1 MRKQAL
7 AATLALALVVTAA
20 PVQTQA
26 LDTTG
31 DHASDT
37 QQGLENPVDVDGY
50 YYGTVN
56 MEYADF
62 FYGEL
67 TDNEASTATAPAL
80 KEDKVADYRSEGM
93 YDAVTSATS
102 QKSTRYDTSYYMTGV
117 ANDEGDSEDS
127 TNLYGIKDV
136 KFKVSVELYNSFMA
150 EENQDNKI
158 YEYLDDASWSAEAF
172 TTEYKVLNADGTFS
186 KMISDEGELLDED
199 AAVAISLATTWGDYQ
214 VSIDNLGVPKLDA
227 NGNVVTTESTDRFGN
242 STTVAVYD
250 VSATT
255 QNLYGIIVE
264 DINGQKYGM
273 LHSDNTWLQTQEFAW
288 AVEDEFS
295 IHGEN
300 HIPYKRTD
308 GLKGGNTITKITYLL
323 KDSADLVV
331 ETNTYIKK
339 LIDTDTYGFRGEN
352 AVYADGAEIVMEE
365 STPKDSH
372 YSLASVSFGGK
383 TLTSGVDYTY
393 QNNVLQVKVTENT
406 GIGTYTLTYCD
417 DNYGDITAKVQFV
430 SSMTADQISIQD
442 NKIVIT
448 AKDVAIADY
457 VAAIDGI
464 SVNGNALRGTTGII
478 NPDGTIN
485 FDAKISFHGNET
497 IVFPED
503 GEYKIEI
510 TSAGYPAVSGT
521 VVKGA
526 KGSGDTN
533 KDQNNTQ
540 TTSGN
545 KGNNNTK
552 TPVKTPAPTKKPS
565 ASQSK
570 VKVSPV
576 KGLKVKAAKKKLK
589 ISWKKNAKA
598 SGYQIQYST
607 SKKFK
612 KATKLNIK
620 KVSKT
625 SATIKKLK
633 AGKKYYVRIRAYKTV
648 SGNKKYSAW
657 SAVKSAKVKK

>member
-1 MRKQAL
+1 MRKQAI

-26 LDTTG
+26 RGGQSDDTTEI
-31 DHASDT
+31 
-37 QQGLENPVDVDGY
+37 QQGLEDPVDVDGY

-67 TDNEASTATAPAL
+67 TDNAASTATASAL
-80 KEDKVADYRSEGM
+80 SEDKVSDYRSEGM

-102 QKSTRYDTSYYMTGV
+102 QKSTRYDTSYYEIGV
-117 ANDEGDSEDS
+117 ANDEGDSES
-127 TNLYGIKDV
+127 NTNLYGIKDV
-136 KFKVSVELYNSFMA
+136 QFKVSVELYNNLLA
-150 EENQDNKI
+150 EENQDHKI
-158 YEYLDDASWSAEAF
+158 YEYLDNASWSAEAF

-186 KMISDEGELLDED
+186 KMISDEGELVDDD
-199 AAVAISLATTWGDYQ
+199 ATVALSLATTWGDYQ
-214 VSIDNLGVPKLDA
+214 ISIDNLGVPKLDE
-227 NGNVVTTESTDRFGN
+227 NGNVITTESTDRFGN
-242 STTVAVYD
+242 PTTVTVYD

-255 QNLYGIIVE
+255 ENLYGIIVE
-264 DINGQKYGM
+264 DIHGQRYGM

-295 IHGEN
+295 IHGQN

-308 GLKGGNTITKITYLL
+308 GLTGGNTITKITYLL
-323 KDSADLVV
+323 KNSADLVV
-331 ETNTYIKK
+331 ETDTYIKK
-339 LIDTDTYGFRGEN
+339 LIDTEAYGFRGEN
-352 AVYADGAEIVMEE
+352 VVYADGAKITMTET
-365 STPKDSH
+365 TPADSS
-372 YSLASVSFGGK
+372 YSLASVVFNGK
-383 TLTSGVDYTY
+383 TLTAGVDYTY
-393 QNNVLQVKVTENT
+393 NDNVLEVKATENT
-406 GIGTYTLTYCD
+406 GIGSYTLTYSD
-417 DNYGDITAKVQFV
+417 DNYGDLTAKVQFV

-448 AKDVAIADY
+448 ANDVKIADY
-457 VAAIDGI
+457 VAAIDSI
-464 SVNGNALRGTTGII
+464 SVNGVKLSGTTGVI
-478 NPDGTIN
+478 NSDGTIN
-485 FDAKISFHGNET
+485 LDAKISFHGNET
-497 IVFPED
+497 IVFPEN

-526 KGSGDTN
+526 ADTKDPN
-533 KDQNNTQ
+533 KDVTNTPAGP
-540 TTSGN
+540 GN
-545 KGNNNTK
+545 TGNNNKPEPT
-552 TPVKTPAPTKKPS
+552 KTPAPTKKPNT
-565 ASQSK
+565 ANSK

-576 KGLKVKAAKKKLK
+576 KGLKAKAAKKKLK
-589 ISWKKNAKA
+589 ITWKKNAKA

-612 KATKLNIK
+612 KATKLNVK
-620 KVSKT
+620 KASKT

-648 SGNKKYSAW
+648 NGKKKYSAW